1 MKILI
6 TGASG
11 FIGKNLAIKFALN
24 NSVTGIYRNLYNNKS
39 DYKNIEMINLDLLS
53 GIYLKKNFD
62 CILHC
67 AAVLPSVTNPDYNNN
82 IKLTQELITYAIKN
96 NINNLV
102 FLSTMDVYGDV
113 YCKEIN
119 ENTIINR
126 SQNTY
131 GGSKY
136 ECELLLNKWAYNYN
150 ANLLILRLPGVVGT
164 GAKNIF
170 ISRVFDSAIFGYEVQ
185 IRSLYS
191 LFNNIVHVDTLSELI
206 SIWIKKCLYEIGVLN
221 LASKNPITLGQLF
234 DAVNNEFR
242 TKINFTETD
251 KARESFII
259 NTDKIQKYNL
269 PLNDTMDVLIKY
281 INNYKEGNASK
292 NIN

>member
-53 GIYLKKNFD
+53 GIHLKKKFD

-67 AAVLPSVTNPDYNNN
+67 AAVLPSVTIPDYNNN
-82 IKLTQELITYAIKN
+82 IKLTQELITFAIKN

-126 SQNTY
+126 IQNTY
-131 GGSKY
+131 GSSKY
-136 ECELLLNKWAYNYN
+136 ECELLLKKWAFNYN

-170 ISRVFDSAIFGYEVQ
+170 ISRVFDSAIFGCEVQ

-206 SIWIKKCLYEIGVLN
+206 SVWIKKCLYEIGVLN

-259 NTDKIQKYNL
+259 NTDKIQMYNL

-281 INNYKEGNASK
+281 INNYKELHQK
-292 NIN
+292 IN